1 MGIAVIL
8 TATTST
14 VIDSANALAKREGRR
29 RRFRRRSRA
38 PHGRCALALLAALIF
53 AACQESTGPEP
64 RATNLPPR
72 IVAVSPL
79 SDRPAVVVG
88 GAMVFAVEAEDPNR
102 DILDFE
108 FSLNDSLVA
117 SGDRMTFRPEAVGEV
132 RLTVVVSDG
141 SLSDFHVWYPRCIA
155 EPDSIAP
162 AVVEVLSAGPGV
174 EPGTLRVS
182 WVAVGD
188 DSLEGRPARYLVR
201 SYHLPVVKEELWR
214 RATPHGGVPEPAAP
228 GQPMEMVITRPG
240 FARYASVAIRAE
252 DETGNLSPLG
262 VPGEGYTRGLQIS
275 GEVLDPATGAAI
287 PGAYV
292 SLGVLATRSD
302 ANGRWE
308 LAEVSDLGTT
318 LVVSDDGAAGVVGD
332 YFDVALHNL
341 GENNAFYHALLLP
354 DSPLSSTL
362 YAGFL
367 EYFTS
372 ITTLPGLTYPSYQR
386 HWALPI
392 DIYVPPYENG
402 GLDYAA
408 VIEALIAEIES
419 TLARD
424 VFRAVDGAPSVGV
437 SCDYRSDIPRDYY
450 RRDELSAE
458 ENPIR
463 GTVAFR
469 TVYTAASENAFA
481 RVVRHELGHVL
492 GLHHSIDPSH
502 MMFGGVSA
510 PRVDCFASEEL
521 LATRLIYDFPP
532 NSAFDFGQF
541 IND

>member
-14 VIDSANALAKREGRR
+14 VIDSANALAKRERRR

-53 AACQESTGPEP
+53 AGCQESTGPET

-79 SDRPAVVVG
+79 ADRPVVVLG
-88 GAMVFAVEAEDPNR
+88 ETMVFMVDAEDPEG
-102 DILDFE
+102 DALDYV
-108 FSLNDSLVA
+108 FSLDDSLVA
-117 SGDRMTFRPEAVGEV
+117 STDRMTFRPEAVGNPC
-132 RLTVVVSDG
+132 LTAVVSDG
-141 SLSDFHVWYPRCIA
+141 FLSDSHVWYPRCIP

-162 AVVEVLSAGPGV
+162 AVVEVLSVGPGV

-201 SYHLPVVKEELWR
+201 SYHLPIVKEDLWS
-214 RATPHGGVPEPAAP
+214 RATPHSAPEPAAP
-228 GQPMEMVITRPG
+228 GQPMGMVITCPG

-252 DETGNLSPLG
+252 DEAGNLSPIG
-262 VPGEGYTRGLQIS
+262 VPAGGYTRGLHIS

-302 ANGRWE
+302 ENGRWE

-318 LVVSDDGAAGVVGD
+318 LIVSDDGTAGVIGD
-332 YFDVALHNL
+332 YYDVTFSNL

-354 DSPLSSTL
+354 DGPLSSTL

-367 EYFTS
+367 QYFTS

-392 DIYVPPYENG
+392 DIHVPPFEKG
-402 GLDYAA
+402 GLDYTA
-408 VIEALIAEIES
+408 VIQGVIAEIES
-419 TLARD
+419 SLGRD
-424 VFRAVDGAPSVGV
+424 VFRSVSESPSVGV
-437 SCDYRSDIPRDYY
+437 SCCYRTGIPRDYY

-469 TVYTAASENAFA
+469 TVYTAASENTFA

-492 GLHHSIDPSH
+492 GLHHSIDNSH
-502 MMFGGVSA
+502 MMLGGVSA
-510 PRVDCFASEEL
+510 PRVDRFASEEL
-521 LATRLIYDFPP
+521 LTIRLIYGFPP
-532 NSAFDFGQF
+532 NSVFDFGRF
-541 IND
+541 VND